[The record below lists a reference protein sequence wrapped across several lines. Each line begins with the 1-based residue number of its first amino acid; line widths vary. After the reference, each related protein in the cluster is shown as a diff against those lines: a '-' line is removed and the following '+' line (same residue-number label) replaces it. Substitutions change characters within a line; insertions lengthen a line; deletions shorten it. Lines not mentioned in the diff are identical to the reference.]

1 MVAQQVDFDALQP
14 RVEVVLRQRF
24 PENTT
29 IVYQKGMRGHVHVK
43 IVSEEFNGLSE
54 EAKQQLMWRVLDSEL
69 GADALGVALVM
80 AYGTDELP

>member
-1 MVAQQVDFDALQP
+1 MVAQQVDYESLQP
-14 RVEVVLRQRF
+14 RVEAILRRRF

-54 EAKQQLMWRVLDSEL
+54 EAKQQLVWRVLDTEL
-69 GADALGVALVM
+69 GADALGVALVI
-80 AYGTDELP
+80 AYGMDELP